1 MGAQWPANAR
11 AWPLPCPAQC
21 PPASRG
27 QRGHWGRGLAGS
39 GGQKKG
45 VLSLLQNTHHLPF
58 AGWEANQRAQVRG
71 TAVGTEAEGRGEAR
85 EGGREKGIHSPGSLP
100 WCRVG
105 QGAGPSS
112 FTNNLCDLGK
122 GRIGCP
128 PGKAELEAERFPGS
142 KAVVKRLR
150 HFQHNH
156 LKKWPGDRSPRIQNA
171 GLRGGPGLR
180 GRLAPLKC
188 RFYPG
193 ISLRTRCLRCP

>member
-1 MGAQWPANAR
+1 MRWPQKSVSSGFQLSQLSCAI
-11 AWPLPCPAQC
+11 PHPYGEGGLSPCLLRNIGEK
-21 PPASRG
+21 RG
-27 QRGHWGRGLAGS
+27 GERRG
-39 GGQKKG
+39 
-45 VLSLLQNTHHLPF
+45 
-58 AGWEANQRAQVRG
+58 
-71 TAVGTEAEGRGEAR
+71 R

-171 GLRGGPGLR
+171 GLRGGPGPR

-188 RFYPG
+188 HFSPG

>member
-1 MGAQWPANAR
+1 MSRPSVTSWGHSLEQGWTAATPRLMAPHAMASEISVLWVSVKSAF
-11 AWPLPCPAQC
+11 LCH
-21 PPASRG
+21 PPPIRRRWTLAMSSEE
-27 QRGHWGRGLAGS
+27 HWG
-39 GGQKKG
+39 K
-45 VLSLLQNTHHLPF
+45 
-58 AGWEANQRAQVRG
+58 
-71 TAVGTEAEGRGEAR
+71 EGRGEAR

-112 FTNNLCDLGK
+112 LTNNLCDLGK

-171 GLRGGPGLR
+171 GLRGGPGPR

-193 ISLRTRCLRCP
+193 ISLRTRCLRRP